1 MTCQSLVTFRVPEC
15 VALIQRSFLAFEDNF
30 HGFFP
35 IKNTVTL
42 YGIAQVHNGSFHKS
56 QKVFLLLEQGESFW
70 KY

>member
-1 MTCQSLVTFRVPEC
+1 MPVIDYISSTRTRGPSFKH
-15 VALIQRSFLAFEDNF
+15 SFLAFEDNF

-35 IKNTVTL
+35 VKNIVTF
-42 YGIAQVHNGSFHKS
+42 YSSAQWHNISFHKF